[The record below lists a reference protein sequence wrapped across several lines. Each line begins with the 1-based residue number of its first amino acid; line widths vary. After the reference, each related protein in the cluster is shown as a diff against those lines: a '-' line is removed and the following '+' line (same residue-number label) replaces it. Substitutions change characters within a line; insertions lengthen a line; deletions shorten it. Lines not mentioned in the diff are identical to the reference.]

1 MTAKHQSRRPRS
13 AFERVRQAFE
23 SAGHHMRPRGTDGF
37 MASCPL
43 HTDHSPSLSVT
54 WRPTSRAGG
63 AGAVLM
69 HCFSCQ
75 ASVAD
80 LAAAL
85 GLRVADLFDDP
96 APVRAAHQPHAR
108 RATAATRPA
117 LVSGPL
123 PARIT
128 GSTEIVDHRWRT
140 VRVYTYTTD
149 HGRPHQQV
157 LRQEC
162 RCNGQSHKRFQQRYR
177 DGRQWVY
184 RKPEGFAPVL
194 YRSDAIATA
203 ADTGQWIWIAEGE
216 KDAESLTRANCLA
229 TTNAQGAANFGDELL
244 THFDGLKVIIAADR
258 DLAGYRRALDL
269 HARLHRR
276 SAQVVIV
283 LAALE
288 ADKSDISDHIA
299 AGMWQPSQPFGGL
312 TVVSIDEL
320 HALALAAGAA
330 RAADQCTTALAEARA
345 HHSLPAASAAHPRT
359 HARWLTEAAHQLC
372 ALRRHHHDLQRHLA
386 QHHCPAAT
394 TALHTVTAMRA
405 RCEDHYRRRA
415 AAQPC
420 LKESA

>member
-1 MTAKHQSRRPRS
+1 MTAAQQPHRPRS
-13 AFERVRQAFE
+13 AFEQVHQAFE
-23 SAGHHMRPRGTDGF
+23 SAGHHIRPRGTHAF

-96 APVRAAHQPHAR
+96 APALANHFKQHR
-108 RATAATRPA
+108 RTTTVRPA
-117 LVSGPL
+117 LVCGPL

-128 GSTEIVDHRWRT
+128 GSTENAEHRWRT

-149 HGRPHQQV
+149 RGLPHQQV

-162 RCNGQSHKRFQQRYR
+162 RCNGQPHKRFQQRYR

-194 YRSDAIATA
+194 YRSTAIGTA
-203 ADTGQWIWIAEGE
+203 AATGQWIWITEGE
-216 KDAESLTRANCLA
+216 KDAESLTRADCLA
-229 TTNAQGAANFGDELL
+229 TTNAQGAANFSDELL

-258 DLAGYRRALDL
+258 DLAGYRRALNL

-276 SAQVVIV
+276 AAQVVIV

-299 AGMWQPSQPFGGL
+299 AGMWQPDQPFGGL

-320 HALALAAGAA
+320 HALALAATAA

-345 HHSLPAASAAHPRT
+345 HLPAASPAHAHA
-359 HARWLTEAAHQLC
+359 HARWLTEAAHQLR
-372 ALRRHHHDLQRHLA
+372 ALRRHHHDLQRHLT

-394 TALHTVTAMRA
+394 TALHTVTTMRA
-405 RCEDHYRRRA
+405 RCEDQYRRRA
-415 AAQPC
+415 AAQHP